1 MGLHR
6 FTMSIW
12 CKKVFTPICST
23 KRKFFIIL
31 NNIQKASI
39 SEYLIYTAT
48 SYRDEKKRLR
58 FNAYFFPKFII
69 FLYGFHFRKGQ
80 EIFYR
85 YCSLNGY
92 LLEVLKSKSTSK
104 AFGSKN
110 YFLWLWKKYLEVL
123 IWKDFICEKETSNGW
138 NNFITILKR
147 ILNNMFLIQY

>member
-1 MGLHR
+1 
-6 FTMSIW
+6 MSGMHLW
-12 CKKVFTPICST
+12 EYVDLQCLSGVKKYSHQFVP
-23 KRKFFIIL
+23 KKFFIIL

-39 SEYLIYTAT
+39 SEYIIYTAT
-48 SYRDEKKRLR
+48 SYRDEKKLR

-110 YFLWLWKKYLEVL
+110 YFL
-123 IWKDFICEKETSNGW
+123 
-138 NNFITILKR
+138 
-147 ILNNMFLIQY
+147 